1 MCVAGF
7 RIPGCSC
14 DQEGAY
20 QLKGALAAEETVQLQ
35 VCSLSEC
42 QYPTSLLHTCR
53 AASENSGRTL
63 KVGFGKV

>member
-20 QLKGALAAEETVQLQ
+20 QLKGALAAEETVQLRT
-35 VCSLSEC
+35 VRACC
-42 QYPTSLLHTCR
+42 TRAGLLPKT
-53 AASENSGRTL
+53 
-63 KVGFGKV
+63 VGAP